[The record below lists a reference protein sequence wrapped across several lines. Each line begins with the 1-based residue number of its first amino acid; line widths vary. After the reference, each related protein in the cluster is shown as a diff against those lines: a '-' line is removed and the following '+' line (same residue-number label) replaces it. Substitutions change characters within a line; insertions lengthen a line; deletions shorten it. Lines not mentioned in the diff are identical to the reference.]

1 MEKGSAGLVSEK
13 EGGST
18 RRKEEA
24 EARRLEMACRRLFF
38 GEPRLQLM
46 GVDFAVL
53 GAETDERGLRAEGSE
68 GAGEATNECF
78 AGLVNTSASVRDF
91 LEGEVNTGST
101 FSASLSSKMSR
112 SASRWRLPL
121 EGVAVGFMGVE
132 QAGARAEIAF
142 SGSMA
147 RLAA

>member
-1 MEKGSAGLVSEK
+1 MEKGSAGLLSEK

-68 GAGEATNECF
+68 VAGEAATEAADAGGEATNECF

-101 FSASLSSKMSR
+101 FSESLSSKMSS
-112 SASRWRLPL
+112 SASRWRLPV
-121 EGVAVGFMGVE
+121 EGAAVGFMGVE
-132 QAGARAEIAF
+132 
-142 SGSMA
+142 
-147 RLAA
+147 